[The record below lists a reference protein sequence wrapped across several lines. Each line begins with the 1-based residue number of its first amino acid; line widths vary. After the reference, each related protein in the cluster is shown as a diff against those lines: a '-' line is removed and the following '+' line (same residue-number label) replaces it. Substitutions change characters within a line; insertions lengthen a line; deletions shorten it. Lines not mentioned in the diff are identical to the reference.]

1 MSKAR
6 RSEPNVPAGTF
17 REGKRKSRPA
27 VLPPKPAATT
37 SVGKTASAPAHAS
50 DLTKDVSESWAS
62 GWQSEDSDV
71 YQLSLPPDL
80 TPADVFPNIE
90 SALLAA
96 TDQLQRGPSSPEL
109 PPIADRYRKRR
120 P

>member
-27 VLPPKPAATT
+27 VLPPKPVAT
-37 SVGKTASAPAHAS
+37 KTVAKPAPGPARAS
-50 DLTKDVSESWAS
+50 DLTKDVSESWTS
-62 GWQSEDSDV
+62 GWESEDSDV
-71 YQLSLPPDL
+71 YQLSLPPDV
-80 TPADVFPNIE
+80 TPGDVFPNIE
-90 SALLAA
+90 SALQAA
-96 TDQLQRGPSSPEL
+96 TEQLQRGPSSPEL
-109 PPIADRYRKRR
+109 PPIADRYRKSR